1 MPEFDN
7 ISFDLPKNQ
16 SNVIKVI
23 GVGGGGS
30 NAINHMFNQGIKGV
44 DFVICNTDAQALENS
59 AVPNKIQLGIDL
71 TEGLGAGANPK
82 IGEQSAVESMAD
94 IKSML
99 TTNTKMIFITAGM
112 GGGTGTGAAPIIA
125 RMAKDLDILTVGIVT
140 IPFHFEGA
148 MRNEQAQI
156 GVENLRQNVDS
167 LVVINNNKLRDV
179 YGNLG
184 FKAGFSKAD
193 EVLATAARGI
203 AEVITHHYTQN
214 IDLRDA
220 KTVLSNSGTAI
231 MGSAT
236 SSGVNRA
243 QIAITKALDSPLL
256 NDNKI
261 AGAKNVLLLIVS
273 GTEEITID
281 EIGEISDHIQ
291 TQAGHGANI
300 IMGVG
305 DDETL
310 DGSVSITVIAT
321 GFDAE
326 QQNEITNTETKKIIH
341 TLGDETKAQLDLT
354 PNVTATQVE
363 LPKQTKSVVRPS
375 ETLEEPII
383 VHTLFEVDEQEPE
396 MTTESALSKE
406 SGVEESQDLNL
417 EIPQIQ
423 EEPFEGYIAT
433 SDLIKN
439 IDVESNLVDIHFL
452 AEFEQLVIN
461 EISVN
466 NFEVI
471 NPEVVSPKAI
481 KEENLIEVT
490 SLESDQAQE
499 FEINDI
505 EVEADVIL
513 EKEAVQEPML
523 MFDMPLHDTQ
533 KEQETVVHSLEEPVI
548 EQEVEET
555 AIEIELQPELVATNV
570 EDIEVTDHLEV
581 VPISEVSKGGVVTR
595 YSLDDY
601 TAKEEELTGAT
612 AAQAPLVTELTEVL
626 EEEELVFE
634 TKIVEPAPQE
644 KELENAPLNPMNTP
658 ISKLL
663 SDRTEERKR
672 KMKDF
677 NYKFRNSNSKIDDIE
692 KQPAYKRAGIE
703 LDDVSNKVHLSRT
716 SVSDDDDEIELRS
729 NNSFLHDN
737 VD

>member
-82 IGEQSAVESMAD
+82 IGEQSAVESMAE

-236 SSGVNRA
+236 SSGANRA
-243 QIAITKALDSPLL
+243 QIAINKALDSPLL

-291 TQAGHGANI
+291 TEAGHGANI

-341 TLGDETKAQLDLT
+341 TLGEEAKAQLDLT
-354 PNVTATQVE
+354 PNVTATQVV
-363 LPKQTKSVVRPS
+363 LPPQPS
-375 ETLEEPII
+375 RDIPTREVSQEPII
-383 VHTLFEVDEQEPE
+383 VHTLFEEDPQEPE
-396 MTTESALSKE
+396 AVQES
-406 SGVEESQDLNL
+406 
-417 EIPQIQ
+417 IPQTQ
-423 EEPFEGYIAT
+423 EVPFEGYIAT
-433 SDLIKN
+433 TDLIKN
-439 IDVESNLVDIHFL
+439 INVESNLVDIHFL

-461 EISVN
+461 EVSVN

-471 NPEVVSPKAI
+471 QPEIVSPKAI
-481 KEENLIEVT
+481 EGHELTEVT
-490 SLESDQAQE
+490 PVEQE
-499 FEINDI
+499 AVADFEINDI
-505 EVEADVIL
+505 EEDSIP
-513 EKEAVQEPML
+513 EKETTQEPML
-523 MFDMPLHDTQ
+523 MFDMPLHDSPH
-533 KEQETVVHSLEEPVI
+533 EQDVVVHSLEEPVVAQ
-548 EQEVEET
+548 EQEEP
-555 AIEIELQPELVATNV
+555 ALEIEPQPEVVAADV

-581 VPISEVSKGGVVTR
+581 VPVSEVSKGGVVTR

-612 AAQAPLVTELTEVL
+612 AAQAPQVTEVL

-634 TKIVEPAPQE
+634 TKIVEPAPQK
-644 KELENAPLNPMNTP
+644 KELENAPLDPMNTP

-663 SDRTEERKR
+663 IEGAEERKR
-672 KMKDF
+672 KFKDF
-677 NYKFRNSNSKIDDIE
+677 NYKFRNNPSIINDIE

-703 LDDVSNKVHLSRT
+703 LDDVSSEVHLSRT
-716 SVSDDDDEIELRS
+716 SVSDDDDEIELKS

>member
-94 IKSML
+94 IKNML

-140 IPFHFEGA
+140 IPFHFEGT
-148 MRNEQAQI
+148 MRNDQAQI

-236 SSGVNRA
+236 SSGANRA
-243 QIAITKALDSPLL
+243 QIAINKALDSPLL

-291 TQAGHGANI
+291 AEAGHGANI

-341 TLGDETKAQLDLT
+341 TLGDEAKAQLDLT
-354 PNVTATQVE
+354 PNVTATQVV
-363 LPKQTKSVVRPS
+363 LPQQPLTDVTAS
-375 ETLEEPII
+375 EVSQDSII
-383 VHTLFEVDEQEPE
+383 VHTLFEVDEQED
-396 MTTESALSKE
+396 T
-406 SGVEESQDLNL
+406 V
-417 EIPQIQ
+417 PQKATAQTQ
-423 EEPFEGYIAT
+423 EDPFEGYIAT
-433 SDLIKN
+433 TDPIKN
-439 IDVESNLVDIHFL
+439 IDIESNLVDIHCL

-461 EISVN
+461 EVSVN

-471 NPEVVSPKAI
+471 SPEIVSPKAL
-481 KEENLIEVT
+481 EDQELTEV
-490 SLESDQAQE
+490 SALEQEAAQE

-505 EVEADVIL
+505 EEDVIP
-513 EKEAVQEPML
+513 EKETAQEPML
-523 MFDMPLHDTQ
+523 MFDMPLHDNQ
-533 KEQETVVHSLEEPVI
+533 QEHEQEHDTVVHSLEETVI
-548 EQEVEET
+548 AQEQEEP
-555 AIEIELQPELVATNV
+555 AIEIDLQPQVVAADI
-570 EDIEVTDHLEV
+570 EDIELTDHLEV
-581 VPISEVSKGGVVTR
+581 VPVSEVSKGGVVTR

-601 TAKEEELTGAT
+601 TAKEEELTSAT
-612 AAQAPLVTELTEVL
+612 AAQAPQVTEVL
-626 EEEELVFE
+626 EEEEELVFQ

-644 KELENAPLNPMNTP
+644 KELENAPQDPINTP

-663 SDRTEERKR
+663 RDRTEERKR

-677 NYKFRNSNSKIDDIE
+677 NYKFRNSASKIDDIE

-703 LDDVSNKVHLSRT
+703 LDDVSSEVHLSRT
-716 SVSDDDDEIELRS
+716 SVSDDDDEIELKS

>member
-82 IGEQSAVESMAD
+82 IGEQSAVESMAE

-140 IPFHFEGA
+140 IPFHFEGT

-236 SSGVNRA
+236 SSGANRA
-243 QIAITKALDSPLL
+243 QIAINKALDSPLL

-291 TQAGHGANI
+291 AEAGHGANI

-341 TLGDETKAQLDLT
+341 TLGDEAKAQLELT
-354 PNVTATQVE
+354 PNVTATQVV
-363 LPKQTKSVVRPS
+363 LPPEVKTNVTTS
-375 ETLEEPII
+375 EASQEPII
-383 VHTLFEVDEQEPE
+383 VHTLFEEEPQEPE
-396 MTTESALSKE
+396 
-406 SGVEESQDLNL
+406 VFQQVV
-417 EIPQIQ
+417 PQTPQ
-423 EEPFEGYIAT
+423 EPFEGYIAT
-433 SDLIKN
+433 TDLIKN

-471 NPEVVSPKAI
+471 QPEIVSPKAV
-481 KEENLIEVT
+481 EETQPTEVT
-490 SLESDQAQE
+490 ALDQDAVAE

-505 EVEADVIL
+505 EEDVIP
-513 EKEAVQEPML
+513 EKETTQEPML
-523 MFDMPLHDTQ
+523 MFDMPLHDSPH
-533 KEQETVVHSLEEPVI
+533 EQDTVVHSLEEPVI
-548 EQEVEET
+548 VQEIEET
-555 AIEIELQPELVATNV
+555 ALEIDLQPEVVAANV

-581 VPISEVSKGGVVTR
+581 VPVSEVSKGGVVTR

-612 AAQAPLVTELTEVL
+612 AAQAPQVTEVL
-626 EEEELVFE
+626 VEEELVFE

-644 KELENAPLNPMNTP
+644 KELENAPLDPMNTP

-663 SDRTEERKR
+663 IEGAEERKR
-672 KMKDF
+672 KFKDF
-677 NYKFRNSNSKIDDIE
+677 NYKFRNNASKVDDFE

-703 LDDVSNKVHLSRT
+703 LDDVSSEVYLSRT

>member
-82 IGEQSAVESMAD
+82 IGEQSAVESMAE

-140 IPFHFEGA
+140 IPFHFEGT

-236 SSGVNRA
+236 SSGANRA
-243 QIAITKALDSPLL
+243 QIAINKALDSPLL

-291 TQAGHGANI
+291 TEAGHGANI

-341 TLGDETKAQLDLT
+341 TLGDEAKAQLDLT
-354 PNVTATQVE
+354 PNVTATQVV
-363 LPKQTKSVVRPS
+363 LPPQTKRDVATS
-375 ETLEEPII
+375 EVSQEPII
-383 VHTLFEVDEQEPE
+383 VHTLFEEEEQEPE
-396 MTTESALSKE
+396 AFQQ
-406 SGVEESQDLNL
+406 VA
-417 EIPQIQ
+417 PQTQ
-423 EEPFEGYIAT
+423 QEPFEGYIAT
-433 SDLIKN
+433 TDLIKN

-471 NPEVVSPKAI
+471 QPEIVSPKAV
-481 KEENLIEVT
+481 EETQPTEVT
-490 SLESDQAQE
+490 ALDQDAVAE

-505 EVEADVIL
+505 EEDVIP
-513 EKEAVQEPML
+513 EKEAAQEPML
-523 MFDMPLHDTQ
+523 MFDMPLHDSPH
-533 KEQETVVHSLEEPVI
+533 EQDTVVHSLEEPVI
-548 EQEVEET
+548 AQEQEET
-555 AIEIELQPELVATNV
+555 ALEIELQPEVVATDV

-581 VPISEVSKGGVVTR
+581 VPVSEVSKGGVVTR

-601 TAKEEELTGAT
+601 TAKEEELTSAT
-612 AAQAPLVTELTEVL
+612 AAQAPQVTEVL
-626 EEEELVFE
+626 VEEELVFE

-644 KELENAPLNPMNTP
+644 KELENAPQDPMNTP

-663 SDRTEERKR
+663 RDRTEERKR

-677 NYKFRNSNSKIDDIE
+677 NYKFRNSASKIDDIE

-703 LDDVSNKVHLSRT
+703 LDDVSSEVHLSRT

>member
-423 EEPFEGYIAT
+423 EEPFQGYIAT

-481 KEENLIEVT
+481 EQENLTEVT

-703 LDDVSNKVHLSRT
+703 LDDVSNQVHLSRT

>member
-140 IPFHFEGA
+140 IPFHFEGT
-148 MRNEQAQI
+148 MRNDQAQI

-236 SSGVNRA
+236 SSGANRA
-243 QIAITKALDSPLL
+243 QIAINKALDSPLL

-261 AGAKNVLLLIVS
+261 TGAKNVLLLIVS

-291 TQAGHGANI
+291 AEAGHGANI

-341 TLGDETKAQLDLT
+341 TLGDEAKAQLDLT
-354 PNVTATQVE
+354 PNVTATQVV
-363 LPKQTKSVVRPS
+363 LPQQPLTDVTAS
-375 ETLEEPII
+375 EVSQDPII
-383 VHTLFEVDEQEPE
+383 VHTLFEVDEQEVTVAQQG
-396 MTTESALSKE
+396 TT
-406 SGVEESQDLNL
+406 QT
-417 EIPQIQ
+417 Q
-423 EEPFEGYIAT
+423 EVPFEGYIAT
-433 SDLIKN
+433 TDLIKN
-439 IDVESNLVDIHFL
+439 IDIESNLVDIHCL

-461 EISVN
+461 EVSVN

-471 NPEVVSPKAI
+471 SPEIVSPKA
-481 KEENLIEVT
+481 KEDQELTEI
-490 SLESDQAQE
+490 SALEQEAAQE

-505 EVEADVIL
+505 EEGSIP
-513 EKEAVQEPML
+513 EKEIAQEPML
-523 MFDMPLHDTQ
+523 MFDMPLDDSPH
-533 KEQETVVHSLEEPVI
+533 EQDTVVHSLEETVI
-548 EQEVEET
+548 AKEQEET
-555 AIEIELQPELVATNV
+555 ALEIELLPEVVAADV
-570 EDIEVTDHLEV
+570 EDIELTDHLEV
-581 VPISEVSKGGVVTR
+581 VPVSEVSKGGVVTR

-601 TAKEEELTGAT
+601 TAKEEELTSAT
-612 AAQAPLVTELTEVL
+612 AAQAPQVTEVL
-626 EEEELVFE
+626 EEEEELVFE

-644 KELENAPLNPMNTP
+644 KELENAPQDPINTP

-663 SDRTEERKR
+663 RDRTEERKR

-677 NYKFRNSNSKIDDIE
+677 NYKFRNSASKIDDIE

-703 LDDVSNKVHLSRT
+703 LDDVSSEVHLSRT
-716 SVSDDDDEIELRS
+716 SVSDDDDEIELKS

>member
-82 IGEQSAVESMAD
+82 IGEQSAVESMAE

-140 IPFHFEGA
+140 IPFHFEGT

-236 SSGVNRA
+236 SSGANRA
-243 QIAITKALDSPLL
+243 QIAINKALDSPLL

-291 TQAGHGANI
+291 AEAGHGANI

-341 TLGDETKAQLDLT
+341 TLGDEAKAQLDLT
-354 PNVTATQVE
+354 PNVTATQVV
-363 LPKQTKSVVRPS
+363 LPPQTKRDVTTS
-375 ETLEEPII
+375 EVSQEPII
-383 VHTLFEVDEQEPE
+383 VHTLFEEEPQEPE
-396 MTTESALSKE
+396 VFQQVA
-406 SGVEESQDLNL
+406 
-417 EIPQIQ
+417 PQTQ
-423 EEPFEGYIAT
+423 EVPFEGYIAT
-433 SDLIKN
+433 TDLIKN

-471 NPEVVSPKAI
+471 QPEIVSPKAV
-481 KEENLIEVT
+481 EDTQPTEVT
-490 SLESDQAQE
+490 PVEQAPVAE

-505 EVEADVIL
+505 EEDVIP
-513 EKEAVQEPML
+513 EKETAQEPML
-523 MFDMPLHDTQ
+523 MFDMPLHDSPH
-533 KEQETVVHSLEEPVI
+533 EQDTVVHSLEEPVI
-548 EQEVEET
+548 VQEQEET
-555 AIEIELQPELVATNV
+555 ALEIELQPEVVAANV

-581 VPISEVSKGGVVTR
+581 VPVSEVSKGGVVTR

-612 AAQAPLVTELTEVL
+612 AAQAPQVTEVL
-626 EEEELVFE
+626 VEEELVFE

-644 KELENAPLNPMNTP
+644 KELENAPQDPMNTP

-663 SDRTEERKR
+663 RDRTEERKR

-677 NYKFRNSNSKIDDIE
+677 NYKFRNSASKIDDIE

-703 LDDVSNKVHLSRT
+703 LDDVSSEVHLSRT

>member
-82 IGEQSAVESMAD
+82 IGEQSAVESMAE

-140 IPFHFEGA
+140 IPFHFEGT

-236 SSGVNRA
+236 SSGANRA
-243 QIAITKALDSPLL
+243 QIAINKALDSPLL

-291 TQAGHGANI
+291 AEAGHGANI

-341 TLGDETKAQLDLT
+341 TLGDEAKAQLDLT
-354 PNVTATQVE
+354 PNVTATQVV
-363 LPKQTKSVVRPS
+363 LPPQTKRDVTTS
-375 ETLEEPII
+375 EVSQEPII
-383 VHTLFEVDEQEPE
+383 VHTLFEEDEQEPE
-396 MTTESALSKE
+396 ASAVVTPLAQK
-406 SGVEESQDLNL
+406 
-417 EIPQIQ
+417 
-423 EEPFEGYIAT
+423 EPFEGYIAT
-433 SDLIKN
+433 TDLIKN

-471 NPEVVSPKAI
+471 QPEIVSPKAV
-481 KEENLIEVT
+481 EDTQPTEVT
-490 SLESDQAQE
+490 PVEQAPVAE

-505 EVEADVIL
+505 EEDVIP
-513 EKEAVQEPML
+513 EKETAQEPML
-523 MFDMPLHDTQ
+523 MFDMPLHDSPH
-533 KEQETVVHSLEEPVI
+533 EQDTVVHSLEEPVI
-548 EQEVEET
+548 VQEQEET
-555 AIEIELQPELVATNV
+555 ALEIELQPEVVAADV
-570 EDIEVTDHLEV
+570 VDIEVTDHLEV
-581 VPISEVSKGGVVTR
+581 VPVSEVSKDGVVTR

-612 AAQAPLVTELTEVL
+612 AAQAPQVTEVL
-626 EEEELVFE
+626 VEEELVFE

-644 KELENAPLNPMNTP
+644 KELENAPQDPMNTP

-663 SDRTEERKR
+663 RDRTEERKR

-677 NYKFRNSNSKIDDIE
+677 NYKFRNSASKIDDIE

-703 LDDVSNKVHLSRT
+703 LDDVSSEVHLSRT